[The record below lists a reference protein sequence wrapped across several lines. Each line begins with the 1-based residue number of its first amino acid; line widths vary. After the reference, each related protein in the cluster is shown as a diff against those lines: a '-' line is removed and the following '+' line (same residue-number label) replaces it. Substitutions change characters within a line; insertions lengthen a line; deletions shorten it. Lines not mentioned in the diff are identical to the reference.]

1 MGVRWWLGREEHCSR
16 MITWALTLVVEV
28 VYSQA
33 PDPNFAAEYLIQ
45 TDLGDDR
52 FFRFQ
57 THSGQY
63 RKEVLRPDGS
73 QEGTYGWVDPNGVL
87 RLYDYIADNQG
98 YRIVKESLFKVGQ
111 ASPGAT
117 LATRGGDLQLGFEVC
132 PLDGSPANVGRL
144 GGGGLPATRL
154 HLTEGSLQST
164 QGYTVSSLT
173 STSHHLN
180 PNPISKHEGATFF
193 SGEPAPP
200 APRGIVVGAESAAL
214 PPVPAVRDN
223 IVVGHTGDTRAEPES
238 RAAPV
243 RSGIVIGLSN
253 HGGATVTRKISPPPA
268 TSRSAPA
275 RNSIVI
281 GSTRRRR
288 SLVWKF

>member
-1 MGVRWWLGREEHCSR
+1 MGVRWWLWRGEHCSR
-16 MITWALTLVVEV
+16 MITWALTLVVVVEV
-28 VYSQA
+28 VLSQA
-33 PDPNFAAEYLIQ
+33 PDPNYAAEYLIQ

-98 YRIVKESLFKVGQ
+98 YRIVKESLFKVG
-111 ASPGAT
+111 ASSPGAT
-117 LATRGGDLQLGFEVC
+117 LATRGGDLQLGFEVY
-132 PLDGSPANVGRL
+132 PLDGSPASVGRL
-144 GGGGLPATRL
+144 GGGGLPSTRL

-180 PNPISKHEGATFF
+180 PNPVSKHEGATFF

-200 APRGIVVGAESAAL
+200 APRRIVVGAEAAVL
-214 PPVPAVRDN
+214 PVAPAAR
-223 IVVGHTGDTRAEPES
+223 T
-238 RAAPV
+238 
-243 RSGIVIGLSN
+243 GIVIGLS
-253 HGGATVTRKISPPPA
+253 GSGTAASARAAPVRPAPPRA
-268 TSRSAPA
+268 RSG
-275 RNSIVI
+275 IVI
-281 GSTRRRR
+281 GSTRRIRAA
-288 SLVWKF
+288 LIWV

>member
-1 MGVRWWLGREEHCSR
+1 MGLDGRGHSQVESLEAATAK
-16 MITWALTLVVEV
+16 MISTVAVSVLVSSCLTQVE
-28 VYSQA
+28 SQQ
-33 PDPNFAAEYLIQ
+33 DFAAQYHIQ
-45 TDLGDDR
+45 TDLGADR

-63 RKEVLRPDGS
+63 RKEILRPDGS

-87 RLYDYIADNQG
+87 RLFDYIADNFG

-111 ASPGAT
+111 AAPGAT
-117 LATRGGDLQLGFEVC
+117 LATRGGDLQLGFEVY
-132 PLDGSPANVGRL
+132 PLDGSPASVGRL

-200 APRGIVVGAESAAL
+200 APRRIVVGAEAAVL
-214 PPVPAVRDN
+214 PAVPEDDSF
-223 IVVGHTGDTRAEPES
+223 VVGHTGRQAPAPQAPARRA
-238 RAAPV
+238 
-243 RSGIVIGLSN
+243 GIVIGLS
-253 HGGATVTRKISPPPA
+253 GSGTAAS
-268 TSRSAPA
+268 SRA
-275 RNSIVI
+275 
-281 GSTRRRR
+281 
-288 SLVWKF
+288 

>member
-1 MGVRWWLGREEHCSR
+1 MGVRWWLWRGIHTSS
-16 MITWALTLVVEV
+16 MITVVALTLAVVAEV
-28 VYSQA
+28 QGQQA
-33 PDPNFAAEYLIQ
+33 PNPDFAAQYHIQ

-63 RKEVLRPDGS
+63 RKEVLHPDGT

-87 RLYDYIADNQG
+87 RLFDYVADNLG
-98 YRIVKESLFKVGQ
+98 YRIVKESLFKVG
-111 ASPGAT
+111 AANPRAT
-117 LATRGGDLQLGFEVC
+117 LVTRGGDIQLGFEVY
-132 PLDGSPANVGRL
+132 PLDGAPEQLGRL

-180 PNPISKHEGATFF
+180 PNPVSKHEGATFF

-200 APRGIVVGAESAAL
+200 APRRIAVGAEAAVL
-214 PPVPAVRDN
+214 PAVSPSQDN
-223 IVVGHTGDTRAEPES
+223 IVVGHTGRQATGPRAPAGRTGLVIGLS
-238 RAAPV
+238 GSGTAASAPAAPV
-243 RSGIVIGLSN
+243 RTAPPRSG
-253 HGGATVTRKISPPPA
+253 
-268 TSRSAPA
+268 
-275 RNSIVI
+275 IVI

-288 SLVWKF
+288 AALF

>member
-1 MGVRWWLGREEHCSR
+1 MASSRLILQVLIASTVVVLGQ
-16 MITWALTLVVEV
+16 
-28 VYSQA
+28 QA
-33 PDPNFAAEYLIQ
+33 PQYHIQ
-45 TDLGDDR
+45 TDQGADR

-63 RKEVLRPDGS
+63 RKEVLHPDGS

-87 RLYDYIADNQG
+87 RLFDYVADNLG
-98 YRIVKESLFKVGQ
+98 YRIVKESLFKVEA

-117 LATRGGDLQLGFEVC
+117 VVTRGGDIQLGFEVY
-132 PLDGSPANVGRL
+132 PLDGAPEQLGRL
-144 GGGGLPATRL
+144 GGGVLPATRL

-200 APRGIVVGAESAAL
+200 APRRIVVGAEAAVL
-214 PPVPAVRDN
+214 PAVPEDDSF
-223 IVVGHTGDTRAEPES
+223 VVGHTGRDIVGPRAP
-238 RAAPV
+238 AA
-243 RSGIVIGLSN
+243 RTGIVIGLS
-253 HGGATVTRKISPPPA
+253 GSGTASSARAAPVRT
-268 TSRSAPA
+268 APA
-275 RNSIVI
+275 PPRARSGIVI

-288 SLVWKF
+288 AALLWL

>member
-1 MGVRWWLGREEHCSR
+1 MGVRWWLWRGEHCSR
-16 MITWALTLVVEV
+16 MITWALTLVVVVEV

-63 RKEVLRPDGS
+63 RKEVLKPDGS

-111 ASPGAT
+111 AAPGAT
-117 LATRGGDLQLGFEVC
+117 LATRGGDLQLGFEVY
-132 PLDGSPANVGRL
+132 PLDGSPASVGRL

-200 APRGIVVGAESAAL
+200 APRRIVVGAEAAVL
-214 PPVPAVRDN
+214 PAVPEDDSF
-223 IVVGHTGDTRAEPES
+223 VVGHTGRQAPAPRAPAARTGIVIGLSGSGTAASS

-243 RSGIVIGLSN
+243 RTAPPRARSG
-253 HGGATVTRKISPPPA
+253 
-268 TSRSAPA
+268 
-275 RNSIVI
+275 IVI

-288 SLVWKF
+288 AALLLL